1 MPQIIS
7 VLLLNFDDVPLTIAS
22 AERLSLHRIRDSMG
36 VGLEPVLGYLKCV
49 PLVLDTFTLPDLFCR
64 LVRRILKK
72 ADPVLSDTIDL

>member
-1 MPQIIS
+1 
-7 VLLLNFDDVPLTIAS
+7 
-22 AERLSLHRIRDSMG
+22 MG

-49 PLVLDTFTLPDLFCR
+49 PLVLDTLTLPDLFCR